1 MQVRDLL
8 RALSEKLMARQSM
21 QGLVWQQKGGMIY
34 GKGKARKGGK
44 L

>member
-8 RALSEKLMARQSM
+8 RALSEKTKWHDNPCEA
-21 QGLVWQQKGGMIY
+21 WQQKGGMIY

>member
-8 RALSEKLMARQSM
+8 RALSEKQNGMTIHAVSIAK
-21 QGLVWQQKGGMIY
+21 KGGMIY